1 MTFDFGTQELRMLWA
16 SVVLGVV
23 QLFIVTL
30 FSVGA
35 RGMPWALGPRDVPG
49 APMGE
54 LGNRLERAYR
64 NFLETFPL
72 YAAVVLLASALDRH
86 DSLTNWGAQ
95 LYFYGRVLYVP
106 LYAFGIP
113 AVRRLA
119 YAIAMSGIVLVLLAR
134 WPGW

>member
-113 AVRRLA
+113 VVRTLA
-119 YAIAMSGIVLVLLAR
+119 YAIAMSGIVLILLAM
-134 WPGW
+134 WPGL